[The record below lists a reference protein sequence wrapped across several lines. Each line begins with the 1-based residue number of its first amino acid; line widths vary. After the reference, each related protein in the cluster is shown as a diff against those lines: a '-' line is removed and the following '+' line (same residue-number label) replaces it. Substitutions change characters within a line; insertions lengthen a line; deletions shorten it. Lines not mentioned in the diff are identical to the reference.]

1 MKRIVF
7 CILLAAVLSFP
18 AAAME
23 IPAYRGW
30 INDFGDVL
38 DSSTE
43 QQMTSLIESL
53 ERDTGAEMAVVT
65 FADIGD
71 EDSKM
76 LAVDLLNRWGVG
88 KKGKDNGLLLLL
100 AMKQRRLEVEVG
112 YGLEGILPDG
122 KAVAI
127 LREFAVPLLK
137 SGKPGDALLEV
148 LRHYDREIRA
158 EAAGEPSSSGAEESS
173 RDNGRQGFPWILA
186 GMAIVF
192 LLPMLTSRTG
202 LFAPKC
208 PRCQHRLQLQKR
220 MLRSPTRTSK
230 GLEERI
236 QDCPNCGYHNV
247 DLITLPI
254 LIAAA
259 SNWGSGG
266 WGGSSGGW
274 GGSSGGGFGGFG
286 GGSSGGAGGGVS
298 W

>member
-1 MKRIVF
+1 MKRILAG
-7 CILLAAVLSFP
+7 ILLTIAWVIPTAAL
-18 AAAME
+18 E
-23 IPAYRGW
+23 IPAYQGW

-38 DSSTE
+38 DPSTE
-43 QQMTSLIESL
+43 QQMTSLIQTL
-53 ERDTGAEMAVVT
+53 ERETSAEMAVVT

-76 LAVDLLNRWGVG
+76 LAVDVFKKWGVG

-122 KAVAI
+122 KAVGI

-137 SGKPGDALLEV
+137 AGKPGDALLEV
-148 LRHYDREIRA
+148 LRQYDREIRT
-158 EAAGEPSSSGAEESS
+158 EAAADPSASDTRTSPRGG
-173 RDNGRQGFPWILA
+173 RNGGFPWMLA
-186 GMAIVF
+186 GMAVF
-192 LLPMLTSRTG
+192 FLFPILASRTG
-202 LFAPKC
+202 VFAQKC
-208 PRCQHRLQLQKR
+208 PRCQQRLQLQKR

-247 DLITLPI
+247 DLVTLPL

-259 SNWGSGG
+259 SNWDSGGWGSGG
-266 WGGSSGGW
+266 WGGSS
-274 GGSSGGGFGGFG
+274 GGFGGFG
-286 GGSSGGAGGGVS
+286 GGSSGGAGGGVD